1 MAIQLQRVC
10 HDTVPWLISFSL
22 DAMRAPEVTHD
33 ITRDGRIVAPPPFD
47 PKRDLKQP
55 LPVSRTRVRIGLVL
69 VITGFV
75 VGSSSSLFPAAKIW
89 PGGVGLWLIIS
100 SFFVLGLHRLRG
112 RGRDPRK
119 LYGDERI

>member
-1 MAIQLQRVC
+1 
-10 HDTVPWLISFSL
+10 
-22 DAMRAPEVTHD
+22 MRAPEVTHD

-89 PGGVGLWLIIS
+89 LGVGLLLIIS

-112 RGRDPRK
+112 GRGRDPRK

>member
-1 MAIQLQRVC
+1 
-10 HDTVPWLISFSL
+10 
-22 DAMRAPEVTHD
+22 MRAPEVTHH

-47 PKRDLKQP
+47 SKRDLKQP
-55 LPVSRTRVRIGLVL
+55 LPVLRTRVRIGLVL

-89 PGGVGLWLIIS
+89 LGGVGLLLIIS

-112 RGRDPRK
+112 GRGRDPRK

>member
-1 MAIQLQRVC
+1 M
-10 HDTVPWLISFSL
+10 P
-22 DAMRAPEVTHD
+22 APEVTDH

-55 LPVSRTRVRIGLVL
+55 LPVSRTRVRIGIVL
-69 VITGFV
+69 MIIGFA

-89 PGGVGLWLIIS
+89 LGGVGLLLIIS

-112 RGRDPRK
+112 RRRDSGK
-119 LYGDERI
+119 LYGGERI

>member
-1 MAIQLQRVC
+1 M
-10 HDTVPWLISFSL
+10 P
-22 DAMRAPEVTHD
+22 APEVTDH

-55 LPVSRTRVRIGLVL
+55 LPVSRTRVRIGIVL
-69 VITGFV
+69 MIIGFA

-89 PGGVGLWLIIS
+89 LGGVGLLLIIS

-112 RGRDPRK
+112 RRRDPGK
-119 LYGDERI
+119 LYGGERI